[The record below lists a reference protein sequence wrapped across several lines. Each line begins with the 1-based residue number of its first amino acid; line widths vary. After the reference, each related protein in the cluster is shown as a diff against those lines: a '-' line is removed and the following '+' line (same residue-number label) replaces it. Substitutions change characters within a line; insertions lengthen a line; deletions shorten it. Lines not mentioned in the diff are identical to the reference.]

1 MENIW
6 DNRWDNNR
14 YLEYTGNPN
23 LEYNRDSSGSRWGD
37 ALANIGK
44 AGLLANP
51 YNKPAQNF
59 MDINYIGNGLAR
71 SEVKPLQN
79 FNYQNPYLLGE
90 YWKNNMRKNRYRFS
104 DGEDDNILGDVF
116 GKVDTNKILGNIGV
130 NNFVKPNYPTSIYD
144 TSWDNGDTIYN
155 YQSPQYNPIDY
166 IGGGR
171 YADFGKTVR
180 DYLGGI

>member
-1 MENIW
+1 
-6 DNRWDNNR
+6 
-14 YLEYTGNPN
+14 
-23 LEYNRDSSGSRWGD
+23 
-37 ALANIGK
+37 
-44 AGLLANP
+44 
-51 YNKPAQNF
+51 
-59 MDINYIGNGLAR
+59 
-71 SEVKPLQN
+71 
-79 FNYQNPYLLGE
+79 
-90 YWKNNMRKNRYRFS
+90 MRKNRYRFN
-104 DGEDDNILGDVF
+104 DGEYDNTLGNIF

-144 TSWDNGDTIYN
+144 TSWDDGDTIYN